1 MTSSDGCARRSQLC
15 LFRLNQTETCVLVQP
30 PDDPER
36 PGAPYDTIFAE
47 NGVANDGR
55 QIHNEY
61 AVFRPEHAYPELILY
76 YRV

>member
-1 MTSSDGCARRSQLC
+1 MLA
-15 LFRLNQTETCVLVQP
+15 QP

-47 NGVANDGR
+47 NGVAPGANGGG

>member
-1 MTSSDGCARRSQLC
+1 MRA
-15 LFRLNQTETCVLVQP
+15 QP
-30 PDDPER
+30 PADPAR

-47 NGVANDGR
+47 NGVAPGPAGGG

>member
-1 MTSSDGCARRSQLC
+1 MLA
-15 LFRLNQTETCVLVQP
+15 QP

-36 PGAPYDTIFAE
+36 PGAPYDTIFAA

>member
-1 MTSSDGCARRSQLC
+1 M
-15 LFRLNQTETCVLVQP
+15 LVQP

-47 NGVANDGR
+47 NGVAPGPAGGG

>member
-1 MTSSDGCARRSQLC
+1 MCA
-15 LFRLNQTETCVLVQP
+15 QP

-47 NGVANDGR
+47 NGVAPGPHSNGGR

>member
-1 MTSSDGCARRSQLC
+1 MLA
-15 LFRLNQTETCVLVQP
+15 QP
-30 PDDPER
+30 PDDPKR

-61 AVFRPEHAYPELILY
+61 AVFRPEHAYPELTLY